1 MAQKLNLNVGTIG
14 HVDHGKTTL
23 TSAMTQVQA
32 ARMGGQPMSFD
43 QIDNAPEEKARGITI
58 NTSHVEY
65 ESDARVYAHIDCPG
79 HADYV
84 KNMITGASQMDG
96 AILLV
101 DGTEGAAKQTI
112 EHILLARQVNVAHMV
127 VFVNKMD
134 MLSEAE
140 RVDMAELIELEIG
153 ALLEAQGYENTP
165 FIFGSAL
172 QALDAAVR
180 GDLDDPA
187 VQCVIDLVDALDRH
201 IPEPV
206 RDFDNPFLMPIEGV
220 HTIPGRGT
228 VVSGRVERGALKV
241 GDTVEVVGL
250 DNDGAEVVV
259 TGTQAFR
266 KDIPEA
272 RAGMNV
278 GLLLRGLKRDEV
290 QRGQILSA
298 SGVIKPLAAGRAE
311 IFVLTAE
318 EGGRHTAFSSGY
330 APQFFFGVTSVT
342 GEVDVADGLPVLP
355 GAQAEIGFRLTKP
368 VGIEK
373 GVRFAL
379 REGGKTVGAGIVTE
393 VSA

>member
-1 MAQKLNLNVGTIG
+1 MAMKTNLNVGTIG

-23 TSAMTQVQA
+23 TSALTQLQA
-32 ARMGGQPMSFD
+32 ARLGGQAMSFD

-65 ESDARVYAHIDCPG
+65 ESESRVYAHIDCPG

-96 AILLV
+96 AILLI

-112 EHILLARQVNVAHMV
+112 EHVLLARQVNVARMV

-134 MLSEAE
+134 LLSDSE
-140 RVDMAELIELEIG
+140 RDEMAELIQLEIG
-153 ALLEAQGYENTP
+153 ALLESQGYTDTP
-165 FIFGSAL
+165 FVFGSAL
-172 QALDAAVR
+172 AALN
-180 GDLDDPA
+180 A
-187 VQCVIDLVDALDRH
+187 VQDGDIDPPEAQCVKDLVDAMDRH
-201 IPEPV
+201 FPDPV
-206 RDFDNPFLMPIEGV
+206 RDFDSPFLMPIEGV

-228 VVSGRVERGALKV
+228 VVSGRVERGVSEV
-241 GDTVEVVGL
+241 GQPVEVIGL
-250 DNDGAEVVV
+250 DNDGAEVIV

-266 KDIPEA
+266 RDIPQA

-298 SGVIKPLAAGRAE
+298 PGVIKPFQAGKAK

-318 EGGRHTAFSSGY
+318 EGGRHTPFSTGY
-330 APQFFFGVTSVT
+330 SPQFFFGVTDIT
-342 GEVDVADGLPVLP
+342 GVIEVGDDLPVMP
-355 GAQAEIGFRLTKP
+355 GDQADIGFVLNKP
-368 VGIEK
+368 VGIES

-393 VSA
+393 VS